1 MSDIQQL
8 EQEIILDAQ
17 KQAEGIIQN
26 AKLESDKILKQAEEE
41 KNSLLEKINHEL
53 AQEQQVH
60 IQRELSRIRLQNKIK
75 LENIK
80 ESLIEEIFQG
90 GLDQIQKLRLQRDN
104 RYAETLSKIII
115 SSGISLGGGDLE
127 MQINPDDTSMIEI
140 SSLNSEITEKTGS
153 ETTLKISTSKTNIIN
168 GGVILFKGSLSVN
181 NSLQAIFD
189 RRSDIIRNQL
199 NKLIFEDSSNL

>member
-41 KNSLLEKINHEL
+41 KKSLLEKINHEL
-53 AQEQQVH
+53 AQEQQVQ

-90 GLDQIQKLRLQRDN
+90 SLDQIQKLRLQRDN
-104 RYAETLSKIII
+104 RYAEMLSKIII

-127 MQINPDDTSMIEI
+127 MQINPDDTSMLEI
-140 SSLNSEITEKTGS
+140 SSLNSAITEKTGS

>member
-189 RRSDIIRNQL
+189 RRSDIIRNRL
-199 NKLIFEDSSNL
+199 NKLIFEDSNNP